1 MVSLVTDPLLEERL
15 IEERRNAGVDRFDE
29 VWEGIYVI
37 TPPVD
42 DEHQDLVTGISAKLR
57 SAIQED
63 SRGLVR
69 AGTNI
74 SDQREDWT
82 FNDRC
87 PDVAVFL
94 NETQAENCDTHWYG
108 GPDFAVEIVSPG
120 DRTREK
126 LDFYAKV
133 GTRELLIVD
142 RDPWALE
149 LYRLEDGKLV
159 QAGRSTTDDSSM
171 LDSRVLPVT
180 WRLVSG
186 ETRPQIEITY
196 TDGRR
201 QWTV

>member
-1 MVSLVTDPLLEERL
+1 MVALITDPSLEEQL
-15 IEERRNAGVDRFDE
+15 IEQRRAAGADRYDE
-29 VWEGIYVI
+29 VWEGVYVMA
-37 TPPVD
+37 PLAN

-57 SAIQED
+57 SAIQEE

-69 AGTNI
+69 AGANI
-74 SDQREDWT
+74 SDRRQDWT
-82 FNDRC
+82 YNYRC
-87 PDVAVFL
+87 PDVVVFL
-94 NETQAENCDTHWYG
+94 NETRAENCDTHWYG

-159 QAGRSTTDDSSM
+159 QAGRSTTDDATV
-171 LDSRVLPVT
+171 LDSRVLPLT

-186 ETRPQIEITY
+186 EKRPQIEIAH
-196 TDGRR
+196 TDGRQ
-201 QWTV
+201 QWIV